1 MHGHV
6 IVLHLFK
13 TYMLILSCLAS
24 LFLAWVFVRDER
36 RVCIY
41 FPIEHVK
48 KLQVETW
55 ADRWALHT
63 SVFFFSDE
71 RLFFHHP
78 KWVYVLLHVFL
89 NSQVSTIPQFF
100 VFREVWHDKAGTG
113 GSYTLW
119 NGKYC
124 VLPWCIMVHR
134 LWQCI
139 TTLVYIWQTR
149 HWGHCC
155 QRVLLLSSNS
165 KQLNSSFNSLFCKVL
180 KMWCN
185 TTKCKTNICNL
196 TRTHGKFVFQMAV

>member
-1 MHGHV
+1 MHGRV
-6 IVLHLFK
+6 VLNLFK

-24 LFLAWVFVRDER
+24 LFLAWVFVQDER
-36 RVCIY
+36 CVCIY

-48 KLQVETW
+48 KLQVEAW

-71 RLFFHHP
+71 RLFFH
-78 KWVYVLLHVFL
+78 LFFL
-89 NSQVSTIPQFF
+89 NSQVFTIPQFL

-124 VLPWCIMVHR
+124 VLPWCIMVYRH
-134 LWQCI
+134 WQWI
-139 TTLVYIWQTR
+139 TTPVYIWQTR
-149 HWGHCC
+149 YWVHYC

-165 KQLNSSFNSLFCKVL
+165 KLLNSSFNGLFCKVV

-196 TRTHGKFVFQMAV
+196 TWTYCKFVFQMAV